1 MYRLYYRFLETDDEY
16 FSYDG
21 QVVPGQGRWYI
32 YGLHLPD
39 DVLQKVYHGNAE
51 RVLGGVV

>member
-1 MYRLYYRFLETDDEY
+1 MYRLYYRLLETDDEY

-21 QVVPGQGRWYI
+21 QVAPGQGRWYV

-39 DVLQKVYHGNAE
+39 EVLRKVYHANAE
-51 RVLGGVV
+51 RVLAGTR